1 MLEYT
6 LATFLTGVII
16 ISISLFRG
24 RKVSTQKKLLGRL
37 AILAEGH
44 YIDYSGN
51 TQFVGCYAHK
61 WVVDNVTTE
70 TPGRIR
76 VWIRKQVD
84 SNPVFVISLFA
95 FLTITSSLALV
106 FIFFVS
112 VITIGGEVGVYF
124 VGFLIIMGTGAP
136 RISEELLDAL
146 QKTDDDLLT
155 WKDFAYALIA
165 RRTYIRSLI
174 TTGVLGF
181 LFVVLSPWATVFV
194 SLLAKGIVLFS
205 DQVILLPAIAI
216 SELNIGLAFLYMV
229 SVLPLL
235 AYSTIKLIEIL
246 IQKYN
251 NETGLFFSQKLN

>member
-6 LATFLTGVII
+6 LATFLTGMAII
-16 ISISLFRG
+16 CSSLFRG
-24 RKVSTQKKLLGRL
+24 RKISRQKKLLDRL

-44 YIDYSGN
+44 SIDYNGN
-51 TQFVGCYAHK
+51 IQYVGCYAHN

-95 FLTITSSLALV
+95 FLAITSSLALV
-106 FIFFVS
+106 FIFFLS
-112 VITIGGEVGVYF
+112 VISIGGEVGIFF
-124 VGFLIIMGTGAP
+124 VGLLIIVGTGAP

-174 TTGVLGF
+174 TTCVLG
-181 LFVVLSPWATVFV
+181 LIFVVLSPWATVFV
-194 SLLAKGIVLFS
+194 SLLAQGIVLFS

-216 SELNIGLAFLYMV
+216 SELNMGLAFLYMV

-246 IQKYN
+246 IQRYK
-251 NETGLFFSQKLN
+251 NETGLLFSHKLN